1 MDKRNDDLELDTL
14 LEGDYKT
21 DDSFTLEQILSEYKG
36 SAFIAGEKKTPP
48 SELDEKVNEILRS
61 VTESAKRETSETE
74 KEADNIPAP
83 KKAEIEENTDSV
95 DEPTRIIDL
104 SAYRKEKKP
113 APAPA
118 PKQVEK
124 NILREFEE
132 YEPEEGEF
140 GSFSEPEI
148 DESLFDNDSD
158 EAVKERYSASSE
170 QEQFPNYDEE
180 EEYEPDFNEEITRL
194 TAPMKQYKL
203 RSYAVCA
210 LTVLIA
216 IFTFMYES
224 QASLPFGI
232 GYSTALAAGVI
243 MILGFITMIL
253 GVDVLIR
260 GTEDIFSGHA
270 GAETLVL
277 FSCVFTSADG
287 FQMLVTRNYDRGLP
301 FVLISAASVFFA
313 MRGKIAYDKAIA
325 DSLKASLATGSPL
338 GVISENETDPERDIL
353 KKVRGRDDG
362 FYFKLTSKDSGE
374 LFYGFLTPVLVIFSF
389 IFAIISSVG
398 RGDSS
403 SFAHSF
409 GIMTAVCAAFPMAMT
424 YALPFKY
431 VASDL
436 KNAGSAIS
444 GWGGACDISDADGT
458 VITDEDVFPAGS
470 VSLSGVKFFE
480 GVNSQKA
487 LIDSCSLIITSE
499 CGISKIFSEL
509 LKSQGFTPK
518 NVDAFTFY
526 EGGGIGGDVDGDH
539 ILCGTGAFMN
549 LMGIRVPEK
558 VNLANTVFASVNGEL
573 AAVYTVNYVPVNS
586 VQGALRSLLSTKV
599 NVLLAVKDFNV
610 TPNIISQKFKVNMDG
625 VEYLPADKIYKVAES
640 ENEAPTGVSAL
651 LARDGLGPLA
661 EVIRKAKNL
670 KLISELNSVITIV
683 GTLIGLLLMFF
694 LCASGEFG
702 NATCGRAFI
711 FMMIIE
717 CCVLLLSQAVRR
729 RS

>member
-1 MDKRNDDLELDTL
+1 MNKRNDDLELDTQ
-14 LEGDYKT
+14 LEGDYST
-21 DDSFTLEQILSEYKG
+21 DESFTLEAILSEYKG
-36 SAFIAGEKKTPP
+36 SAFIAGERKTPP

-61 VTESAKRETSETE
+61 VTGKAKSEASESAEE
-74 KEADNIPAP
+74 P
-83 KKAEIEENTDSV
+83 KPEPEPEEERPLPQAQDDDV

-104 SAYRKEKKP
+104 SAYRKEAKA

-118 PKQVEK
+118 RKEK
-124 NILREFEE
+124 DNILREFEE
-132 YEPEEGEF
+132 YEPGDDDAY
-140 GSFSEPEI
+140 SEPEI
-148 DESLFDNDSD
+148 DESIFDNDSD
-158 EAVKERYSASSE
+158 EAVRERYSGASDE
-170 QEQFPNYDEE
+170 AEFPDYDED
-180 EEYEPDFNEEITRL
+180 EYEPDFEEEITRL
-194 TAPMKQYKL
+194 TSPLKAYKL
-203 RSYAVCA
+203 RSLAAGV
-210 LTVLIA
+210 LTVIIA

-224 QASLPFGI
+224 QAALPFGI

-243 MILGFITMIL
+243 MILGFLTMIL

-260 GTEDIFSGHA
+260 GAEDILTGRA
-270 GAETLVL
+270 GADTLVL
-277 FSCVFTSADG
+277 FSCIFTSADG

-313 MRGKIAYDKAIA
+313 MRGRIAYDKAIA
-325 DSLKASLATGSPL
+325 DSLKGSLSSNAPL

-374 LFYGFLTPVLVIFSF
+374 LFYGFLTPILIIFSF
-389 IFAIISSVG
+389 IFALIASVG

-444 GWGGACDISDADGT
+444 GWGGACDIADADGT

-487 LIDSCSLIITSE
+487 LIDSCSLIISSE
-499 CGISKIFSEL
+499 CGISRIFAEL
-509 LKSQGFTPK
+509 LKSQGFRQK
-518 NVDAFTFY
+518 DVDAFTFY

-586 VQGALRSLLSTKV
+586 VQGALRSLLATKV

-625 VEYLPADKIYKVAES
+625 VEYLPADKIYKVAEN
-640 ENEAPTGVSAL
+640 ENEAPSGVSAV

-661 EVIRKAKNL
+661 EVISKGKNL
-670 KLISELNSVITIV
+670 KLITELNSIITIG

-729 RS
+729 RA

>member
-1 MDKRNDDLELDTL
+1 MDKRNDDLELDTQ
-14 LEGDYKT
+14 LEGDYST
-21 DDSFTLEQILSEYKG
+21 DESFTLEAILSEYKG
-36 SAFIAGEKKTPP
+36 SAFIAGERKTPP

-61 VTESAKRETSETE
+61 VTGKAKSETSESAE
-74 KEADNIPAP
+74 EPKPEPAP
-83 KKAEIEENTDSV
+83 EEERPLPQAQDDDV

-104 SAYRKEKKP
+104 SAYRKEAKA

-118 PKQVEK
+118 RKEK
-124 NILREFEE
+124 DNILREFEE
-132 YEPEEGEF
+132 YEPGDDDAY
-140 GSFSEPEI
+140 SEPEI
-148 DESLFDNDSD
+148 DESIFDNDSD
-158 EAVKERYSASSE
+158 EAVRERYSGASDE
-170 QEQFPNYDEE
+170 AEFPDYDED
-180 EEYEPDFNEEITRL
+180 EYEPDFEEEITRL
-194 TAPMKQYKL
+194 TSSLNAYKL
-203 RSYAVCA
+203 RSLAAGV
-210 LTVLIA
+210 LTVIIA

-224 QASLPFGI
+224 QAALPFGI

-243 MILGFITMIL
+243 MILGFVTMIL

-260 GTEDIFSGHA
+260 GTEDILTGHA
-270 GAETLVL
+270 GADTLVL
-277 FSCVFTSADG
+277 FSCIFTSADG

-313 MRGKIAYDKAIA
+313 MRGRIAYDKAIA
-325 DSLKASLATGSPL
+325 DSLKGSLSSNAPL

-374 LFYGFLTPVLVIFSF
+374 LFYGFLTPILIIFSF
-389 IFAIISSVG
+389 IFALIASVG

-444 GWGGACDISDADGT
+444 GWGGACDIADADGT

-487 LIDSCSLIITSE
+487 LIDSCSLIISSE
-499 CGISKIFSEL
+499 CGISRIFAEL
-509 LKSQGFTPK
+509 LKSQGFRQK
-518 NVDAFTFY
+518 DVDAFTFY

-586 VQGALRSLLSTKV
+586 VQGALRSLLATKV

-625 VEYLPADKIYKVAES
+625 VEYLPADKIYKVAEN
-640 ENEAPTGVSAL
+640 ENEAPSGVSAV

-661 EVIRKAKNL
+661 EVISKGKNL
-670 KLISELNSVITIV
+670 KLITELNSIITIG

-729 RS
+729 RA

>member
-1 MDKRNDDLELDTL
+1 MDKRNDDLELDTQ
-14 LEGDYKT
+14 LEGDYST
-21 DDSFTLEQILSEYKG
+21 DESFTLEAILSEYKG
-36 SAFIAGEKKTPP
+36 SAFIAGERKTPP

-61 VTESAKRETSETE
+61 VTGKAKSEASESAEEPKPE
-74 KEADNIPAP
+74 PAP
-83 KKAEIEENTDSV
+83 EEERPLPQAQDDDV

-104 SAYRKEKKP
+104 SAYRKEAKA

-118 PKQVEK
+118 RKEK
-124 NILREFEE
+124 DNILREFEE
-132 YEPEEGEF
+132 YEPGDDDAY
-140 GSFSEPEI
+140 SEPEI
-148 DESLFDNDSD
+148 DESIFDNDSD
-158 EAVKERYSASSE
+158 EAVRERYSGASDE
-170 QEQFPNYDEE
+170 AEFPDYDED
-180 EEYEPDFNEEITRL
+180 EYEPDFEEEITRL
-194 TAPMKQYKL
+194 TSPLKAYKL
-203 RSYAVCA
+203 RSLAAGV
-210 LTVLIA
+210 LTVIIA

-224 QASLPFGI
+224 QVALPFGI

-243 MILGFITMIL
+243 MILGFVTMIL

-260 GTEDIFSGHA
+260 GTEDILTGHA
-270 GAETLVL
+270 GADTLVL
-277 FSCVFTSADG
+277 FSCIFTSADG

-313 MRGKIAYDKAIA
+313 MRGRIAYDKAIA
-325 DSLKASLATGSPL
+325 DSLKGSLSSNAPL

-374 LFYGFLTPVLVIFSF
+374 LFYGFLTPILIIFSF
-389 IFAIISSVG
+389 IFALIASVG
-398 RGDSS
+398 HGDSS

-444 GWGGACDISDADGT
+444 GWGGACDIADADGT

-487 LIDSCSLIITSE
+487 LIDSCSLIISSE
-499 CGISKIFSEL
+499 CGISRIFAEL
-509 LKSQGFTPK
+509 LKSQGFRQK
-518 NVDAFTFY
+518 DVDAFTFY

-586 VQGALRSLLSTKV
+586 VQGALRSLLATKV

-625 VEYLPADKIYKVAES
+625 VEYLPADKIYKVAEN
-640 ENEAPTGVSAL
+640 ENEAPSGVSAV

-661 EVIRKAKNL
+661 EVISKGKNL
-670 KLISELNSVITIV
+670 KLITELNSIITIG

-729 RS
+729 RA